1 MIFKALFG
9 KKDSGP
15 AAEVG
20 GTKELL
26 TLVRKLPVPRDRA
39 FAVFV
44 DEIDRWWPRAF
55 TLGGERVAKVAIEP
69 RYRGRFVETLK
80 DGATNPLGSVLAFDR
95 PSHIVFS
102 WEMRADHTPEAG
114 EGASS
119 RVDIRFVEREPG
131 TSEILVVHRDF
142 FRHGENF
149 EAYRN
154 EMAGKKGWP
163 LLIEAYAKALAP

>member
-1 MIFKALFG
+1 MIFKSLFG
-9 KKDSGP
+9 RKGAP

-26 TLVRKLPVPRDRA
+26 TLSRKLAVPRDRA

-44 DEIDRWWPRAF
+44 DELNRWWPRDL
-55 TLGGERVAKVAIEP
+55 TWGKDRLETIGIEP
-69 RYRGRFVETLK
+69 RTGGTCFEKLK
-80 DGATNPLGSVLAFDR
+80 DGTTGVWGTVLAFDR
-95 PSHIVFS
+95 PSHIVFA
-102 WEMRADHTPEAG
+102 WQIRPDRTPEGSEAT
-114 EGASS
+114 SS
-119 RVDIRFVEREPG
+119 RVDVRFVERDPG

-142 FRHGENF
+142 FRHGEDF

-163 LLIEAYAKALAP
+163 AIVEAYVKALAG